1 MPIARPIN
9 FGPLAK
15 GVARGVPEVL
25 VGMDKWTEDT
35 SHNDGLDVGLPK
47 EVEAMVSKANDR
59 MDDANFILFQW
70 GSNRCGGSQVWLPY
84 QNQLRTSSLLYQ
96 SVCLATGMAYNVRQP
111 GSHLTHRQGPRVM
124 QAQSLPYCLF
134 AVEFNGGCNGLK

>member
-70 GSNRCGGSQVWLPY
+70 GSNRCGGSQLSLAAGPKSTQDIISFISKRMLGYRYGIQRSSAWIAPY
-84 QNQLRTSSLLYQ
+84 S
-96 SVCLATGMAYNVRQP
+96 
-111 GSHLTHRQGPRVM
+111 
-124 QAQSLPYCLF
+124 
-134 AVEFNGGCNGLK
+134 